1 MHYLLNKNHGDIY
14 IYIYILQMNLSIGV
28 IAWKFWY
35 NGYLEKSF
43 FHLGLRLAEIFIPF
57 PTNDGHALAR

>member
-1 MHYLLNKNHGDIY
+1 
-14 IYIYILQMNLSIGV
+14 MNLSIGV

-57 PTNDGHALAR
+57 PTNDGHALAK